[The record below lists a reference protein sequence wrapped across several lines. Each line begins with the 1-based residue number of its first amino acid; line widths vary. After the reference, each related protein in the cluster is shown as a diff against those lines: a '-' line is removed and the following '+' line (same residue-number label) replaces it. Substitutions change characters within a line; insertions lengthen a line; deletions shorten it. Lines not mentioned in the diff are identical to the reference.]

1 MKDIALAANCSLGF
15 SLAVL
20 SGVTCEEEILKFS
33 KSLEAEN
40 NNSEE
45 AKCVP
50 DFYAE
55 NLGTFE
61 KFIRDL

>member
-1 MKDIALAANCSLGF
+1 MAANCSLGY

-20 SGVTCEEEILKFS
+20 SGVTDEEMIQDYA
-33 KSLEAEN
+33 KSLENEKLN
-40 NNSEE
+40 NDE

-55 NLGTFE
+55 TLGSFE
-61 KFIRDL
+61 KLIRNHN